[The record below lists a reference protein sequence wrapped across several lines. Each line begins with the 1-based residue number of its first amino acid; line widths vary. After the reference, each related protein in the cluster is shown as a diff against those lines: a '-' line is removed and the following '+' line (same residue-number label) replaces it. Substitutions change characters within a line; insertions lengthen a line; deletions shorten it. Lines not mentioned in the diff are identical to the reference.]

1 MGDRDPMFTS
11 DFYMQG
17 FKKLE
22 TTLST
27 SSKNHPRS
35 NGQIECVDQIITDML
50 EVCVTNKPKEWE

>member
-1 MGDRDPMFTS
+1 MFTS